1 MHRERYYDDATYW
14 DVWQAVHWIDEE
26 GCALENHEVVD
37 RFNTRYLVRNP
48 KRGTEIP
55 HDYTVAERG
64 LPNLSIH
71 DAVTLGFTTSEYQ
84 TALRYQI
91 LEGREIYSEEELA
104 ELTSPQRIQKWN
116 FR

>member
-1 MHRERYYDDATYW
+1 MQREQYYDDKTYW
-14 DVWQAVHWIDEE
+14 DVWQAVHWLDDE
-26 GCALENHEVVD
+26 GRPLENDDVAD

-48 KRGTEIP
+48 KRGQEIP

-64 LPNLSIH
+64 LHNLSIK

-84 TALRYQI
+84 TAIRYRI

-104 ELTSPQRIQKWN
+104 DLTSPQRTQMSN
-116 FR
+116 YR